1 MNNKE
6 WLQGRLNGI
15 GGSEAAIVMGLSPW
29 RSKLELW
36 TEKVTRNIVEIDNPV
51 MFWGR
56 KLEPLVRTEY
66 ASKTGRSIVPI
77 VTQRTRPDYP
87 FMFANIDGL
96 ITDDPNGK
104 VSEYGQGVL
113 EIKTKSAFQRWEEGW
128 EEGKLPI
135 YYTIQLQHYLFVNDK
150 KWGAF
155 AILDLGKMQ
164 LVHFDVER
172 NEELI
177 KLVVKEEEKFWD
189 SVVNKI
195 KPEVDAS
202 KACSEFLRTYYSKS
216 KDITLDITKNEDA
229 TKWALQF
236 RYANAQIK
244 LLKNQKLEAGN
255 YLMEIVG
262 SAERAAGNGYNIN
275 WKAPKDKKV
284 FNLKLFE
291 KEHPDLI
298 SEYVDYKP
306 QTRRFSV
313 RFENELD
320 DDDE

>member
-1 MNNKE
+1 MDNKE

-36 TEKVTRNIVEIDNPV
+36 TEKVTRNIVERDSPV
-51 MFWGR
+51 MSWGR
-56 KLEPLVRTEY
+56 KLEPIIRIEY
-66 ASKTGRSIVPI
+66 ENKTGRSIFPA
-77 VTQRTRPDYP
+77 TQNVTRPDYP
-87 FMFANIDGL
+87 FMIANVDGL
-96 ITDDPNGK
+96 IIDDPNGK
-104 VSEYGQGVL
+104 VREYGWGVL
-113 EIKTKSAFQRWEEGW
+113 EIKIKSAFQRWEEGW

-135 YYTIQLQHYLFVNDK
+135 YYMIQLQHYIFVNDK
-150 KWGAF
+150 KWGSF

-177 KLVVKEEEKFWD
+177 KLIVKEEEKFWD

-216 KDITLDITKNEDA
+216 ESINLDITKNEEA
-229 TKWALQF
+229 TKWALQL
-236 RYANAQIK
+236 RDAKVQIK
-244 LLKNQKLEAGN
+244 LLEDQELEAKN

-262 SAERAAGNGYNIN
+262 SAEKATGNGYSIS

-284 FNLKLFE
+284 FNLELFE
-291 KEHPDLI
+291 KEHQDLI
-298 SEYVDYKP
+298 SKYVDYEP

-313 RFENELD
+313 RFKNKSESD
-320 DDDE
+320 